1 MSFEIMITIGVSS
14 MLITLFIVY
23 KVSSSRRQE
32 REKVR
37 TGLESMN
44 LIKQVIVLAQQHRG
58 VSNAYRQGNVSLK
71 VKLTT
76 LQAELDHLIIAGGI
90 NKLTLF
96 PQWESFIEH
105 WPRLKNYVFNDQ
117 ADIQNMVRQHN
128 LMIDGHLSL
137 FDDVTRYYNLHSI
150 MLDSVTRVSELCLD
164 TLRTAE
170 TVGQA
175 RAVGAGICAKGLS
188 NGVDAIVLNFLR
200 LSLDSSVKELC
211 AVLLTIQN
219 EELSS
224 ALTRSSQG
232 MAKASE
238 ELLDVIESKILVE
251 GAVTFDSKKYFDLAT
266 SSIDELLTVFTA
278 VERYSLRHFSVES

>member
-1 MSFEIMITIGVSS
+1 MSFEIMISTVISCV
-14 MLITLFIVY
+14 LIIIFIVY
-23 KVSSSRRQE
+23 KVLSSRRQE
-32 REKVR
+32 REKVK
-37 TGLESMN
+37 TGLESMT

-58 VSNAYRQGNVSLK
+58 VSNAYRQGNLSLK
-71 VKLTT
+71 GKLML
-76 LQAELDHLIIAGGI
+76 LQSELDALILTKGGGE
-90 NKLTLF
+90 LMLF
-96 PQWESFIEH
+96 PQWESFVEH
-105 WPRLKNYVFNDQ
+105 WPRLKNYVFNDK
-117 ADIQNMVRQHN
+117 ADLQNMIRQHN

-137 FDDVTRYYNLHSI
+137 FDDVTRYYNLHSL

-175 RAVGAGICAKGLS
+175 RAVGAGICARGLS
-188 NGVDAIVLNFLR
+188 NGVDAIALNFLR

-211 AVLLTIQN
+211 RILLTIQN

-224 ALTRSSQG
+224 ALTRSSEG

-238 ELLDVIESKILVE
+238 ELLDIIESKILIE
-251 GAVTFDSKKYFDLAT
+251 GTVTFDSKKYFDLAT

-278 VERYSLRHFSVES
+278 VERYSLRHFSAES